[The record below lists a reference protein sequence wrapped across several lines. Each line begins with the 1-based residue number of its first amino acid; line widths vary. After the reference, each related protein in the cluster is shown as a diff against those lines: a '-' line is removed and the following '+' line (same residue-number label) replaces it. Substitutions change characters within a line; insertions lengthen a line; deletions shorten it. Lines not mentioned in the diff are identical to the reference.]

1 MSNISRGGDYRTDK
15 PTSIGDPSLVQS
27 WPFKEPEKKSA
38 WTEKELGAVK
48 DAPVRLADFEGDT
61 EARKKK
67 AIRDS
72 MSPPGALKLP
82 PALEAQRQKYGIPD
96 GVFRAAAGFDRILV
110 YPIDPFDDDHKFP
123 GSALHKPDQTQKRD
137 HAEGY
142 RAVLISA
149 GLTAADRLMGH
160 GYELGDVVLTNKNV
174 PFARRCQ
181 QIQYA
186 GDIWVLVMRD
196 GDLAGNE
203 TLQRRIEAGE
213 CRIADVGGEEGYCH
227 QIERLVDGEWTT
239 RKKKSVYVADSW

>member
-1 MSNISRGGDYRTDK
+1 MSNLSRGGDYRYDK
-15 PTSIGDPSLVQS
+15 PVSIGEPEKVTS
-27 WPFKEPEKKSA
+27 WPFPEPEKKSA
-38 WTEKELGAVK
+38 WKDEPAK
-48 DAPVRLADFEGDT
+48 DAPVRMVDY
-61 EARKKK
+61 EAEKQERKKK

-96 GVFRAAAGFDRILV
+96 GVFRAMAGFDRILV
-110 YPIDPFDDDHKFP
+110 YPIDPFDDEQKFS
-123 GSALHKPDQTQKRD
+123 GSSIHKPELTQKKD

-160 GYELGDVVLTNKNV
+160 GYEPGDVVLTNKNV

-181 QIQYA
+181 QIPEA
-186 GDIWVLVMRD
+186 GDVWVLVMRD

-203 TLQRRIEAGE
+203 SLQKRIDAGE
-213 CRIADVGGEEGYCH
+213 CRIVDVGGEDGYCH

-239 RKKKSVYVADSW
+239 RKKKSVYVQDSW